1 MKPTQE
7 EKKEV
12 NINFNMNEVL
22 ANVPSKLIEKYNN
35 YFQDDIE
42 SMIKNSGGIIIDFE
56 HKSNENESTYKW
68 IIK

>member
-12 NINFNMNEVL
+12 SINFNMNEVL

-56 HKSNENESTYKW
+56 HQSNENESTYKW